1 LVRARAGE
9 LQGPLRVSVQVGL
22 AERWH
27 QPGLLLLGD
36 AAHPMSPVRAQG
48 INMALRDSLVAAS
61 LLSGAEPKELDL
73 AAAAVEQQRLP
84 EIRRMQDLQSAEAR
98 QGHLVGHSALLRA
111 LLARGSA
118 LLGPVAQRVWQARQ
132 TPLREGLAGALP
144 AAELAPQRT
153 NSISW

>member
-1 LVRARAGE
+1 
-9 LQGPLRVSVQVGL
+9 VSVPVGL

-61 LLSGAEPKELDL
+61 LLSQAEPEELDR

-84 EIRRMQDLQSAEAR
+84 EIQRMHSLQSAEAL
-98 QGHLVGHSALLRA
+98 QGQLVGHTPLLRA
-111 LLARGSA
+111 LLAQGRV
-118 LLGPVAQRVWQARQ
+118 LLGPWAQRVWQARQ